1 MGSLDER
8 QENVLHDLKRAR
20 PSATNWR
27 RVVHSLF
34 KEDRLI
40 LDLIDEIAIPWN

>member
-20 PSATNWR
+20 PSATNWH
-27 RVVHSLF
+27 RVVHFLF

-40 LDLIDEIAIPWN
+40 LDLVDEIAIRWN

>member
-8 QENVLHDLKRAR
+8 QGNVLHDLKRAG
-20 PSATNWR
+20 PSATNR
-27 RVVHSLF
+27 HRVVHFLF

-40 LDLIDEIAIPWN
+40 LDLIDEIAICWN